1 MNIDPGNYH
10 FSDWGS
16 SFDDHPQ
23 YDILKCHVERAV
35 QDLFLN
41 ALRLQSEDFVYIF
54 DTEERIDDF
63 CSRMIGYWEREED
76 YEICGEI
83 VSLRKDLKSKWYMI
97 PPVDRGKEIVIRE
110 WLKSSF

>member
-1 MNIDPGNYH
+1 MNISPGNYH

-41 ALRLQSEDFVYIF
+41 ALRLQSDDFVYIF
-54 DTEERIDDF
+54 DNEEKIDDF
-63 CSRMIGYWEREED
+63 CFRMVSYWEREEK

-83 VSLRKDLKSKWYMI
+83 VSLKSDLKLKWKEI
-97 PPVDRGKEIVIRE
+97 PESDRGKEIVIRE

>member
-1 MNIDPGNYH
+1 MNIGPGSYH
-10 FSDWGS
+10 FFDWGS

-23 YDILKCHVERAV
+23 YAILKCHVERAV

-54 DTEERIDDF
+54 DDEEKIDDF
-63 CSRMIGYWEREED
+63 CSRMISYWESEED

-83 VSLRKDLKSKWYMI
+83 VSLRNQLKKKWFDI
-97 PPVDRGKEIVIRE
+97 PPLDRGKEMVIRE

>member
-1 MNIDPGNYH
+1 MNTSPENYY

-23 YDILKCHVERAV
+23 HDILKCHVERAV

-41 ALRLQSEDFVYIF
+41 ALRLQSDDFVYIF
-54 DTEERIDDF
+54 DTEKKINDF
-63 CSRMIGYWEREED
+63 CFRMVLYWEKEEN

-83 VSLRKDLKSKWYMI
+83 VSLKSSLKSKWKKI
-97 PPVDRGKEIVIRE
+97 PISDRGKEIIIRE

>member
-1 MNIDPGNYH
+1 MNLGPGSYH

-16 SFDDHPQ
+16 SFDEHPQ
-23 YDILKCHVERAV
+23 YAILKCHVERAV

-41 ALRLQSEDFVYIF
+41 ALRLQSQDFVYIF
-54 DTEERIDDF
+54 DTEEKIDDF
-63 CSRMIGYWEREED
+63 CSRMISYWESEED

-83 VSLRKDLKSKWYMI
+83 VSLKKKLKKKWFDI
-97 PPVDRGKEIVIRE
+97 PPVDRGKEMVIRE

>member
-1 MNIDPGNYH
+1 MNIEPGNYH

-23 YDILKCHVERAV
+23 YSLLKDHVERAV
-35 QDLFLN
+35 QDLFLH

-54 DTEERIDDF
+54 DSEKKVDDF
-63 CSRMIGYWEREED
+63 CSRMTSYWESQEC
-76 YEICGEI
+76 YEICAEI
-83 VSLRKDLKSKWYMI
+83 VLLREDLKKKWFDI
-97 PPVDRGKEIVIRE
+97 PPVDDEQAMVIRE

>member
-1 MNIDPGNYH
+1 MNLGPGSYH

-23 YDILKCHVERAV
+23 YAILKCHVERAV

-41 ALRLQSEDFVYIF
+41 ALRLQSQDFVYIF
-54 DTEERIDDF
+54 DTEEKIDDF
-63 CSRMIGYWEREED
+63 CSRMISYWESEED

-83 VSLRKDLKSKWYMI
+83 VSLKKKLKKKWFDI
-97 PPVDRGKEIVIRE
+97 KR
-110 WLKSSF
+110 

>member
-1 MNIDPGNYH
+1 MDIGSGNYH
-10 FSDWGS
+10 FSDWSS
-16 SFDDHPQ
+16 SFDEHPQ
-23 YDILKCHVERAV
+23 YAILKCHVERAV

-54 DTEERIDDF
+54 DSEERIDDF
-63 CSRMIGYWEREED
+63 CFRMVSYWESEEN

-83 VSLRKDLKSKWYMI
+83 VSLKKSLKSKWNKV
-97 PPVDRGKEIVIRE
+97 PQVDRGKEIEIRE